1 MASIFSGLVQVGAWG
16 CFDEFNRINIEV
28 LSVVSAQLRAI
39 QNSLI
44 YDKPTCDIGIGGEMA
59 IKRVAGFATCGFFIT
74 MNPGYAGRTELPDN
88 LKALFRPVTMIVP
101 DFLQIC
107 EIMLFSEGFEGA
119 KVLAKKMT
127 VLYKLS
133 KEQLSKQF
141 HYDFGLRALKSVLV
155 MAGGLKRQYQD
166 MPEDLVLMRCLRDS
180 NMPKFVFED
189 VPLFAGLINDLFP
202 GMDCPRV
209 GYEDLKVS
217 IISDLETK
225 GFRCSNDQVFNDQV
239 DKVIQMY
246 ETQLVRHTTMIVG
259 PTCGGKSLVL
269 DTLKNSRLT
278 SENIVVKMF
287 VLNPKAQPLNELY
300 GEMDPV
306 TRDWT
311 DGILSKLFRELNDR
325 LPPGKENEMRWI
337 VYDGDVDALWVE
349 NMNSVM
355 DDNRLLT
362 LPNGERIRL
371 QPHCAMICET
381 FDLQYASPATIS
393 RCGMVWVDPKNL
405 GYFPYYER
413 WVRTRFGNSVTI
425 PEDKQTA
432 ADFMFTMYE
441 KYVPKCID
449 MILAGIVDGEMGQRL
464 KQVIPIP
471 NIVMLKQLC
480 SVLDAFVDKELT
492 DQMDIE
498 HLYVFS
504 VLWSLGAVLIGDSRI
519 KFDAYLKRVS
529 REALP
534 DGVLY
539 DYFYDVAKH
548 KWEKWQSHVPKYAEP
563 SPFRFYEVMVP
574 TTDSILYTHMLMHVA
589 PLRPILF
596 VGESG
601 TAKTT
606 VIQKYLS
613 TMPNT
618 GYSRLN
624 INFSSR
630 TTAADVQSNIEANVD
645 KRSGNIYGPSSGKK
659 LIVFIDDLNM
669 PKVDTYG
676 TQQPIALLLF
686 LMGRGCLYDRGKDLN
701 LKLLRDLQFVGAM
714 GPPGGGRNPVDPRF
728 ISLFNVF
735 NLTPP
740 TNAVLNNIYSSI
752 ITTRYAQF
760 SENVKASAGK
770 ITACTLRLFTFIVD
784 KMPPTPSK
792 FHYM

>member
-1 MASIFSGLVQVGAWG
+1 M
-16 CFDEFNRINIEV
+16 
-28 LSVVSAQLRAI
+28 
-39 QNSLI
+39 
-44 YDKPTCDIGIGGEMA
+44 
-59 IKRVAGFATCGFFIT
+59 
-74 MNPGYAGRTELPDN
+74 
-88 LKALFRPVTMIVP
+88 KALFRPVTMIVP

-133 KEQLSKQF
+133 KEQLSKQY

-155 MAGGLKRQYQD
+155 MAGGLKRQYKD

-189 VPLFAGLINDLFP
+189 VPLFSGLINDLFP

-209 GYEDLKVS
+209 GYEELKAAAMT
-217 IISDLETK
+217 DLESR
-225 GFRCSNDQVFNDQV
+225 GFRCSNETVFGDLA

-259 PTCGGKSLVL
+259 PTGGGKSLVL
-269 DTLKNSRLT
+269 ETLKNARLV
-278 SENIVVKMF
+278 SENVVVKMS
-287 VLNPKAQPLNELY
+287 VLNPKAQPLDELY
-300 GEMDPV
+300 GHMDPV

-311 DGILSKLFRELNDR
+311 DGILSKLFRELNDV

-337 VYDGDVDALWVE
+337 IYDGDVDALWVE

-371 QPHCAMICET
+371 QAYCAMICET

-405 GYFPYYER
+405 GYLPYYER

-425 PEDKQTA
+425 PDDKQA
-432 ADFMFTMYE
+432 LADQMIALYE
-441 KYVPKCID
+441 KYVPKSID
-449 MILAGIVDGEMGQRL
+449 MILSGLIDGEMGQRL
-464 KQVIPIP
+464 KQVIPIT
-471 NIVMLKQLC
+471 NIDMVKQLC
-480 SVLDAFVDKELT
+480 SVLDSFLDKSVVDN
-492 DQMDIE
+492 MDIE
-498 HLYVFS
+498 HTYIYSCV
-504 VLWSLGAVLIGDSRI
+504 WSLGAALIGSDRI
-519 KFDAYLKRVS
+519 KYDTFLKKIA

-534 DGVLY
+534 DGLLY
-539 DYFYDVAKH
+539 DYYYDLNNH
-548 KWEKWQSHVPKYAEP
+548 KWEKWQSQVPKYVEP
-563 SPFRFYEVMVP
+563 SPFKFYEVMVP
-574 TTDSILYTHMLMHVA
+574 TTDSVLYSHLLKMLA
-589 PLRPILF
+589 PQRPILF

-606 VIQKYLS
+606 IIQKYLS
-613 TMPNT
+613 GMPST
-618 GYSRLN
+618 SYARLN

-630 TTAADVQSNIEANVD
+630 TTAADVQKNVEANVD
-645 KRSGNIYGPSSGKK
+645 KRSGNIYGPPSGKK
-659 LIVFIDDLNM
+659 LLVFIDDMNM

-676 TQQPIALLLF
+676 TQQPIALLHF
-686 LMGRGCLYDRGKDLN
+686 LMGRGCVYDREKDLN
-701 LKLLRDLQFVGAM
+701 LKLLKDLQYIGAM

-728 ISLFNVF
+728 VALFNVF

-740 TNAVLNNIYSSI
+740 TQTVLNNIYSSI
-752 ITTRYAQF
+752 VVTKYAQF
-760 SENVKASAGK
+760 NDGVKTAVSK
-770 ITACTLRLFTFIVD
+770 ITTCTLRLFAFVIE